1 MIFKRRATAKAVA
14 FLLWSGKL
22 VFIGVFMSFSCHQRQ
37 EKNEKKRRSRGKDAT
52 KLGRE
57 LAIEKIKR
65 GRVFASSPP

>member
-1 MIFKRRATAKAVA
+1 MPLP
-14 FLLWSGKL
+14 FLCLYGKL

-65 GRVFASSPP
+65 SRVFASSPP